1 MATMD
6 AATIAEPETDLQE
19 IVDLDL
25 SFDTILTSLE

>member
-6 AATIAEPETDLQE
+6 NATIAEPEIDLQE